1 MANRMGINDDNRV
14 KLIINIYLPLYV
26 NGLNGIN
33 GDAWNGNVRYVNV
46 EYDVI
51 SCLAINAADNARN

>member
-1 MANRMGINDDNRV
+1 MGINDDNRV
-14 KLIINIYLPLYV
+14 KLIINICLPLYV
-26 NGLNGIN
+26 NGLNGLD
-33 GDAWNGNVRYVNV
+33 GHARNGNVRYANV